1 MKQIH
6 FTLLLLAAGVWLT
19 ACGQP
24 APAGKEVAFTEH
36 FPLAPPTYV
45 SYQVPGAIVIDGKLS
60 PGEWDAI
67 PWTSEF
73 TDIEG
78 DKRPAPLYPTKAK
91 ITHDSLGLY
100 IAAWMEEPQ
109 VWATITRHDA
119 VIFQD
124 NDFEFFIDPTGDT
137 HHYLEYEI
145 NALGTD
151 WDLLLTKPYR
161 DGGKAL
167 NNWELAGIRSAV
179 YVDGTIN
186 NPGDTDRFWSVELFI
201 PWSSVY
207 QVTRPK
213 RMPEEGDQMRFNFS
227 RVEWTTTI
235 EDGKYVKT
243 PIPGEDKVREYNW
256 VWAPTGVI
264 NIHLPEY
271 WGYVQFTR
279 TVAGTAD
286 IPFTP
291 DPEEEIKWILRNL
304 YYRQREYVAAYG
316 SFADDITRLQPEAV
330 CPPAYIDQLAVH
342 TTPSLYEI
350 TLQANGKTWHIRQ
363 DGLVWSSSPKKQR

>member
-1 MKQIH
+1 M
-6 FTLLLLAAGVWLT
+6 AAGLWLT

-24 APAGKEVAFTEH
+24 APAGKEVTFAEH

-45 SYQVPGAIVIDGKLS
+45 SYRTPGTIVIDGKLS

-78 DKRPAPLYPTKAK
+78 DKRPAPLHPTKAK
-91 ITHDSLGLY
+91 IAHDSLGLY
-100 IAAWMEEPQ
+100 IAAWLEEPH
-109 VWATITRHDA
+109 VWGNLTEHDA
-119 VIFQD
+119 VIYHD

-186 NPGDTDRFWSVELFI
+186 NPTDTDKAWTVELFI
-201 PWSSVY
+201 PWRSIY

-213 RMPEEGDQMRFNFS
+213 RMPDEGDQMRVNFS
-227 RVEWTTTI
+227 RVEWTTKV
-235 EDGKYVKT
+235 EDDTYVKT
-243 PIPGEDKVREYNW
+243 PMPGEEKIREYNW

-264 NIHLPEY
+264 DIHRPEY
-271 WGYVQFTR
+271 WGYVQFTH
-279 TVAGTAD
+279 TIAGTAD
-286 IPFTP
+286 IAFTP
-291 DPEEEIKWILRNL
+291 NPDEKIKWVLRNL
-304 YYRQREYVAAYG
+304 YYRQREYAAANG
-316 SFADDITRLQPEAV
+316 SFAEDITRLKPEEV
-330 CPPAYIDQLAVH
+330 CPAEYLGSLTLH

-350 TLQANGKTWHIRQ
+350 TVQANGKTWHIRE
-363 DGLVWSSSPKKQR
+363 DGQVWGR